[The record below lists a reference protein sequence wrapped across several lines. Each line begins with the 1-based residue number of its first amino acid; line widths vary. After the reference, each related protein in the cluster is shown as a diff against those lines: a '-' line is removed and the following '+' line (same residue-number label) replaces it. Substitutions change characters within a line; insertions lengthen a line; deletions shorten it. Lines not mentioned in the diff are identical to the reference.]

1 MPTAE
6 GRGVTINGG
15 NAMNEIIKYLR
26 DLLNFYQLDPED
38 MDVEYNCGTIWM
50 TDRITGKSYCLTMG
64 ECENE
69 EEG

>member
-1 MPTAE
+1 
-6 GRGVTINGG
+6 
-15 NAMNEIIKYLR
+15 MNEIIKYLR